1 LAGFNVGKMNMN
13 DTKPIQTDPNEQ
25 VPVPNRRK
33 NAKWQ
38 IIALVA
44 LGLVLILVSA
54 WFTWLKPFL
63 QKPISDPLVLPSISS
78 DVLPTSTEMATE
90 ESTLTPTI
98 PDATATATST
108 PVCGDAASWTFLLA
122 GIDYRGNDYLYG
134 LADVVR
140 LARVDFTTMTINMVA
155 LPRDMVVN
163 APDGLFKEENP
174 IKINQGYLLGS
185 PGWTGSTE
193 SGSGANSLAQVIQY
207 NFGVT
212 PDHYAVVN
220 FNAVRNFID
229 GIGGVEIDL
238 PESVYDP
245 DPSLGFFP
253 SGVQTLDGERALDLM
268 RIRTNYSD
276 DFRVGNQSLIMKAII
291 RKFLL
296 PENIVKFP
304 DLVSDFY
311 ESFLT
316 DLSIEQ
322 ITTLGVCFLQNF
334 ELENYNSIQIPEEM
348 LLKDFEYIPSNFGSS
363 FVYRWDQTVVDW
375 IHQNL
380 LSQ

>member
-1 LAGFNVGKMNMN
+1 MKNKMN
-13 DTKPIQTDPNEQ
+13 DTQPIQTDLNEQ
-25 VPVPNRRK
+25 APSANRRK
-33 NAKWQ
+33 NTKWQ

-63 QKPISDPLVLPSISS
+63 QKPISDPLVLPSVSTDAI
-78 DVLPTSTEMATE
+78 PTATEMATE
-90 ESTLTPTI
+90 EPTLTPTL
-98 PDATATATST
+98 PEATATATPA

-134 LADVVR
+134 LADVIR

-220 FNAVRNFID
+220 FNAVVNFID
-229 GIGGVEIDL
+229 GIGGVEVDL

-253 SGVQTLDGERALDLM
+253 SGIQTLDGERALDLM

-276 DFRVGNQSLIMKAII
+276 GFRVGNQSLIMKAII
-291 RKFLL
+291 EKFLQ

-304 DLVSDFY
+304 DLVSEFY
-311 ESFLT
+311 GAFLS

-322 ITTLGVCFLQNF
+322 ISTLGVCFLQNF
-334 ELENYNSIQIPEEM
+334 DLDNYNSTQIPEEM

>member
-1 LAGFNVGKMNMN
+1 MDRKKIMS
-13 DTKPIQTDPNEQ
+13 DTQPIQTHPNEQ
-25 VPVPNRRK
+25 GPASKDRK
-33 NAKWQ
+33 NTKWQ
-38 IIALVA
+38 IVALVA
-44 LGLVLILVSA
+44 LGLVLILVSI

-63 QKPISDPLVLPSISS
+63 QKPISEPLNLPSVSTEAI
-78 DVLPTSTEMATE
+78 PTATEMATE
-90 ESTLTPTI
+90 EPTLTPTL
-98 PDATATATST
+98 PEATATATPA
-108 PVCGDAASWTFLLA
+108 PVCGDNAVWTFLLA

-185 PGWTGSTE
+185 PGWTGSPE
-193 SGSGANSLAQVIQY
+193 SGSGANALAQVIQY

-220 FNAVRNFID
+220 FNAVIDFID
-229 GIGGVEIDL
+229 GIGGVEVDL

-253 SGVQTLDGERALDLM
+253 SGIQTLDGERALDLM

-291 RKFLL
+291 KKFLL
-296 PENIVKFP
+296 PENIIKFP
-304 DLVSDFY
+304 DLVSNFY
-311 ESFLT
+311 NSFLT

-322 ITTLGVCFLQNF
+322 ISNLGVCFLQNF
-334 ELENYNSIQIPEEM
+334 KLDNYHSSQIPEEM
-348 LLKDFEYIPSNFGSS
+348 LLKDFEYIPANFGSS

>member
-1 LAGFNVGKMNMN
+1 MS
-13 DTKPIQTDPNEQ
+13 DTQPIQTDPNAS
-25 VPVPNRRK
+25 VPATNHRK
-33 NAKWQ
+33 INKWQ
-38 IIALVA
+38 IIGLVA
-44 LGLVLILVSA
+44 IGLAFILVSV
-54 WFTWLKPFL
+54 WFTWLKPFF
-63 QKPISDPLVLPSISS
+63 QKPISDPLVLPSVST
-78 DVLPTSTEMATE
+78 DVIPTATEMATE
-90 ESTLTPTI
+90 EPTLTPTLAE
-98 PDATATATST
+98 PTATATPE

-185 PGWTGSTE
+185 PGWTGSSE
-193 SGSGANSLAQVIQY
+193 SGSGANSLAQVVQY

-253 SGVQTLDGERALDLM
+253 SGIQTLDGERALDLM

-276 DFRVGNQSLIMKAII
+276 DFRVGNQSLIMKAVIN
-291 RKFLL
+291 KFLK

-304 DLVSDFY
+304 DLVSQFY
-311 ESFLT
+311 GAFLT

-334 ELENYNSIQIPEEM
+334 KLDDYHSLQIPEEM

-380 LSQ
+380 LAQ

>member
-1 LAGFNVGKMNMN
+1 MAAFKDRKKKMN
-13 DTKPIQTDPNEQ
+13 DIQPVQTDPSEIIPEN
-25 VPVPNRRK
+25 NHRK
-33 NAKWQ
+33 ITKKH
-38 IIALVA
+38 IIGIVA
-44 LGLVLILVSA
+44 LGLVLILVSV

-63 QKPISDPLVLPSISS
+63 QKPISDPLILPS
-78 DVLPTSTEMATE
+78 VLTGVSPTSTEVATE
-90 ESTLTPTI
+90 ETTLTSTLPETNP
-98 PDATATATST
+98 TST
-108 PVCGDAASWTFLLA
+108 SAPICGNDAEWIFLLA

-163 APDGLFKEENP
+163 APVGLFKEENP

-193 SGSGANSLAQVIQY
+193 SGSGAISLARVVQ
-207 NFGVT
+207 FDFDVT
-212 PDHYAVVN
+212 PDHYMVVN

-229 GIGGVEIDL
+229 GIGGVEVDL

-276 DFRVGNQSLIMKAII
+276 GFRVGNQSLIMKAII
-291 RKFLL
+291 KKFLQ

-311 ESFLT
+311 GAFLT

-322 ITTLGVCFLQNF
+322 ITNLGVCFLQNF
-334 ELENYNSIQIPEEM
+334 DLENYNSVQIPEEM
-348 LLKDFEYIPSNFGSS
+348 LLQDFEYIPSNFGSS

>member
-1 LAGFNVGKMNMN
+1 MK
-13 DTKPIQTDPNEQ
+13 DTQPIQTDPNEQ
-25 VPVPNRRK
+25 LPASNRRK
-33 NAKWQ
+33 INKWQ
-38 IIALVA
+38 IIGLLV
-44 LGLVLILVSA
+44 LGLIFILVSV

-63 QKPISDPLVLPSISS
+63 QKPISDPLVLPSVST
-78 DVLPTSTEMATE
+78 DVMPTTTEMATE
-90 ESTLTPTI
+90 EPTLTPTL
-98 PDATATATST
+98 PGATATATPT

-122 GIDYRGNDYLYG
+122 GIDYRGDDYLYG

-140 LARVDFTTMTINMVA
+140 LARVDFTTLTINMVA

-229 GIGGVEIDL
+229 GIGGVEVDL

-253 SGVQTLDGERALDLM
+253 SGIQVLDGERTLDLM

-276 DFRVGNQSLIMKAII
+276 DFRVGNQSLVMKAII
-291 RKFLL
+291 KKFLQ

-304 DLVSDFY
+304 DLVSQFY
-311 ESFLT
+311 GAFLT

-322 ITTLGVCFLQNF
+322 ISSLGVCFLQNF
-334 ELENYNSIQIPEEM
+334 KLDDYHSLQIPEEM

>member
-1 LAGFNVGKMNMN
+1 MS
-13 DTKPIQTDPNEQ
+13 DTQPIQTDPKDNGTSAT
-25 VPVPNRRK
+25 NRK
-33 NAKWQ
+33 NRKMQ
-38 IIALVA
+38 TIGLIA
-44 LGLVLILVSA
+44 LGLVLILVSV
-54 WFTWLKPFL
+54 WFTWLKPLF
-63 QKPISDPLVLPSISS
+63 QKPISDPLNLPSIST
-78 DVLPTSTEMATE
+78 DPLPTATDYDTAE
-90 ESTLTPTI
+90 PTLAITFPEAPPTPTAKPI
-98 PDATATATST
+98 
-108 PVCGDAASWTFLLA
+108 CGDDSIWTFLLA

-134 LADVVR
+134 LADVIR
-140 LARVDFTTMTINMVA
+140 LARVDFTTMTVNMVA

-185 PGWTGSTE
+185 PGWTGSTD

-212 PDHYAVVN
+212 PDHYVVVN
-220 FNAVRNFID
+220 FRAVENFID

-253 SGVQTLDGERALDLM
+253 AGVQTLDGERALDLM

-291 RKFLL
+291 KKFLQ
-296 PENIVKFP
+296 PENIVKVP
-304 DLVSDFY
+304 DLVPEFY
-311 ESFLT
+311 GAFLT

-322 ITTLGVCFLQNF
+322 ISNLGVCFLKNF
-334 ELENYNSIQIPEEM
+334 ELDNYHSVQIPEEM

>member
-1 LAGFNVGKMNMN
+1 MN
-13 DTKPIQTDPNEQ
+13 DTQPIQTDPNES
-25 VPVPNRRK
+25 VPETNPRK
-33 NAKWQ
+33 ITKRQ
-38 IIALVA
+38 IIGLVA
-44 LGLVLILVSA
+44 LGLILILVSV

-63 QKPISDPLVLPSISS
+63 QKPISDPLILPIVSTDAIS
-78 DVLPTSTEMATE
+78 TATEMATE
-90 ESTLTPTI
+90 EPTLTATL
-98 PDATATATST
+98 PDDTPTATPA
-108 PVCGDAASWTFLLA
+108 PICGDDAVWTFLLA
-122 GIDYRGNDYLYG
+122 GIDYRGDDYLYG

-163 APDGLFKEENP
+163 APDGLFNEENP

-185 PGWTGSTE
+185 PGWTGSSE

-229 GIGGVEIDL
+229 GIGGVEVDL

-245 DPSLGFFP
+245 DPSLGYFP
-253 SGVQTLDGERALDLM
+253 SGLQTLDGERALDLM

-276 DFRVGNQSLIMKAII
+276 DFRVGNQSLIMKSVIK
-291 RKFLL
+291 KFLQ

-304 DLVSDFY
+304 DLVSQFY
-311 ESFLT
+311 GAFLT

-322 ITTLGVCFLQNF
+322 ITTQGVCFLQNF
-334 ELENYNSIQIPEEM
+334 DLDNYNSLQIPEEM

>member
-1 LAGFNVGKMNMN
+1 MS
-13 DTKPIQTDPNEQ
+13 DTQPIQTEPNE
-25 VPVPNRRK
+25 NRASDDK
-33 NAKWQ
+33 NKNIKWQ
-38 IIALVA
+38 TIGLIA
-44 LGLVLILVSA
+44 LGLVLILVSL
-54 WFTWLKPFL
+54 WFSWLKPL
-63 QKPISDPLVLPSISS
+63 IQKPISDPLNLPSVST
-78 DVLPTSTEMATE
+78 DALPTATDQATE
-90 ESTLTPTI
+90 EPTLTATLPEASLTPTAEPI
-98 PDATATATST
+98 
-108 PVCGDAASWTFLLA
+108 CGDDAVWTFLLA

-134 LADVVR
+134 LADVIRV
-140 LARVDFTTMTINMVA
+140 ARVDFTTMTVNMVA

-163 APDGLFKEENP
+163 APDGLFEEENP

-185 PGWTGSTE
+185 PGWTGSPD

-212 PDHYAVVN
+212 PDHYMVVN

-229 GIGGVEIDL
+229 GIGGVEVDL

-291 RKFLL
+291 KKFLQ
-296 PENIVKFP
+296 PENIVKVP
-304 DLVSDFY
+304 ELVSEFY
-311 ESFLT
+311 GAFLT

-322 ITTLGVCFLQNF
+322 ISNLGVCFLRNF
-334 ELENYNSIQIPEEM
+334 KLDDYHSIQIPEEM

>member
-1 LAGFNVGKMNMN
+1 MS
-13 DTKPIQTDPNEQ
+13 DTQPMHTDQNGQGSGTP
-25 VPVPNRRK
+25 RRK
-33 NAKWQ
+33 ISRWQ
-38 IIALVA
+38 IIGLVA
-44 LGLVLILVSA
+44 IGLILILVSV

-63 QKPISDPLVLPSISS
+63 QKPISDPLNLPSISTEA
-78 DVLPTSTEMATE
+78 LPTSTDLPTE
-90 ESTLTPTI
+90 APTLTATLPE
-98 PDATATATST
+98 PTATATPA
-108 PVCGDAASWTFLLA
+108 PVCGDTAEWTFLLV

-134 LADVVR
+134 LADVIR

-185 PGWTGSTE
+185 PGWTGDPDA
-193 SGSGANSLAQVIQY
+193 GSGANSLARVIQH

-220 FNAVRNFID
+220 FNAVRNFIN
-229 GIGGVEIDL
+229 GIGGVEVTL
-238 PESVYDP
+238 PQEVYDP
-245 DPSLGFFP
+245 DPSLGYFP
-253 SGVQTLDGERALDLM
+253 AGTQTLDGERALDLS

-276 DFRVGNQSLIMKAII
+276 GFRVGNQSII
-291 RKFLL
+291 IKGVIKKFLQ
-296 PENIVKFP
+296 PENLVKFP
-304 DLVSDFY
+304 DLVADFY
-311 ESFLT
+311 DTFLT

-334 ELENYNSIQIPEEM
+334 DLENYNSTQIPEEM
-348 LLKDFEYIPSNFGSS
+348 LLQDFEFIPSNFGSS

-380 LSQ
+380 LSQEAE

>member
-1 LAGFNVGKMNMN
+1 MAGFKVGKKNMK
-13 DTKPIQTDPNEQ
+13 DTQPIQTDSNENGT
-25 VPVPNRRK
+25 PTNRRK
-33 NAKWQ
+33 NKKGQ
-38 IIALVA
+38 IAALVA
-44 LGLVLILVSA
+44 LGLVLILVSV

-63 QKPISDPLVLPSISS
+63 QKPISEPLVLPSVSTAVI
-78 DVLPTSTEMATE
+78 PTATEMATDE
-90 ESTLTPTI
+90 PTLTPTLLE
-98 PDATATATST
+98 PTST
-108 PVCGDAASWTFLLA
+108 PTPAPVCGNDAAWTFLLA

-134 LADVVR
+134 LADVIR

-155 LPRDMVVN
+155 LPRDMVVD
-163 APDGLFKEENP
+163 APEGLFKEENP

-185 PGWTGSTE
+185 PGWIGSEET
-193 SGSGANSLAQVIQY
+193 GSGANSLAQVIQY

-220 FNAVRNFID
+220 FNAVRDFID
-229 GIGGVEIDL
+229 GIGGVEVDL

-253 SGVQTLDGERALDLM
+253 SGIQTLDGERVLDLS

-276 DFRVGNQSLIMKAII
+276 GFRVGNQSLIMKAVIK
-291 RKFLL
+291 KFLQ

-304 DLVSDFY
+304 ELVSNFY
-311 ESFLT
+311 GAFLT

-334 ELENYNSIQIPEEM
+334 KLDNYNSAQIPEEI
-348 LLKDFEYIPSNFGSS
+348 LLKDFEYIPALFGSS

-375 IHQNL
+375 INQNL

>member
-1 LAGFNVGKMNMN
+1 MAGFNVGKMNMN

-375 IHQNL
+375 IQQNL